1 MVGPEDN
8 VVSNSTFQ
16 KTYFSTIKPNT
27 TGEYKMTIINT
38 DKSINNTSL
47 HIFFG
52 ILPFLKDKG
61 ELDMSSFVGLIGGLI
76 SFTIGLVSL
85 SIGTIF
91 LIKDRYKQNY
101 RNYIPR

>member
-8 VVSNSTFQ
+8 VVSNYTFQ
-16 KTYFSTIKPNT
+16 KIYFSTIKPNT

-47 HIFFG
+47 DVFFG

-61 ELDMSSFVGLIGGLI
+61 ELDMGSFVWLIGGLI
-76 SFTIGLVSL
+76 SFTTGLVSL
-85 SIGTIF
+85 SIDTIF
-91 LIKDRYKQNY
+91 LIKER
-101 RNYIPR
+101 